1 MLWLLCGASYT
12 QSIASAYDRNTSSQG
27 WGYQPLSTMNGSNYH
42 AMTAPGTYG
51 TTTTSRTTK
60 NPLSGRSDFPVLRFR
75 STSAYADKFDMQYTP
90 LMGGEVV
97 LMGNPFDPDG
107 PGVGE
112 LEEDPM
118 PIGDTPWLFLLLL
131 SAGYLAF
138 RYRKK
143 IRTHASADGRFC
155 YFFLLNSRCAFFNC
169 LRYALL
175 VCKRAKAALA
185 TTRAASTSLCQW
197 KPAMTRL

>member
-42 AMTAPGTYG
+42 ATTAPGTYG
-51 TTTTSRTTK
+51 TTTSRTTK

-97 LMGNPFDPDG
+97 LMGDIWTDENDPNE
-107 PGVGE
+107 PGMGE
-112 LEEDPM
+112 VVEDPM
-118 PIGDTPWLFLLLL
+118 PIGDTPWLFMLILA
-131 SAGYLAF
+131 AGYLAF

-143 IRTHASADGRFC
+143 TALIFSFC
-155 YFFLLNSRCAFFNC
+155 T
-169 LRYALL
+169 
-175 VCKRAKAALA
+175 LA
-185 TTRAASTSLCQW
+185 VLSSIA
-197 KPAMTRL
+197 

>member
-1 MLWLLCGASYT
+1 MMKNKFVLIRYVLMLWLLCGASYT

-42 AMTAPGTYG
+42 AATAPA
-51 TTTTSRTTK
+51 
-60 NPLSGRSDFPVLRFR
+60 RSDFPVLRFR

-90 LMGGEVV
+90 LMGGDVV
-97 LMGNPFDPDG
+97 LMGNPWDEPTDPG
-107 PGVGE
+107 IGE
-112 LEEDPM
+112 TEDPM

-143 IRTHASADGRFC
+143 IRTCLSADVRFC
-155 YFFLLNSRCAFFNC
+155 YFFLLYSRCAFFNC

>member
-1 MLWLLCGASYT
+1 MMKNKFVLIRYVLMLWLLCGASYT

-42 AMTAPGTYG
+42 AMTAPGIYG

-75 STSAYADKFDMQYTP
+75 STSAYADKFDMQSTP
-90 LMGGEVV
+90 LMSGGDVV
-97 LMGNPFDPDG
+97 LMGNSWEEPDG
-107 PGVGE
+107 PGLGE
-112 LEEDPM
+112 LEDPM

-143 IRTHASADGRFC
+143 NPHSSKCG
-155 YFFLLNSRCAFFNC
+155 
-169 LRYALL
+169 
-175 VCKRAKAALA
+175 
-185 TTRAASTSLCQW
+185 W
-197 KPAMTRL
+197 

>member
-42 AMTAPGTYG
+42 AMTAPA
-51 TTTTSRTTK
+51 
-60 NPLSGRSDFPVLRFR
+60 RSDFPVLRFR

-97 LMGNPFDPDG
+97 LMGDIWTDENDPNQ
-107 PGVGE
+107 PGMGE
-112 LEEDPM
+112 VEYEEDPM

-143 IRTHASADGRFC
+143 NPH
-155 YFFLLNSRCAFFNC
+155 LLECGC
-169 LRYALL
+169 
-175 VCKRAKAALA
+175 
-185 TTRAASTSLCQW
+185 
-197 KPAMTRL
+197 

>member
-42 AMTAPGTYG
+42 AMTAPA
-51 TTTTSRTTK
+51 
-60 NPLSGRSDFPVLRFR
+60 RSDFPVLRFR
-75 STSAYADKFDMQYTP
+75 STSAYADKFDMQSTP

-97 LMGNPFDPDG
+97 LMGNSWEEPDG
-107 PGVGE
+107 PGMGE
-112 LEEDPM
+112 VVEEEDPM

-131 SAGYLAF
+131 SVGYLAF

-143 IRTHASADGRFC
+143 TALIFSFC
-155 YFFLLNSRCAFFNC
+155 I
-169 LRYALL
+169 
-175 VCKRAKAALA
+175 LA
-185 TTRAASTSLCQW
+185 VLSSIA
-197 KPAMTRL
+197 

>member
-42 AMTAPGTYG
+42 VTTAPGTYG

-75 STSAYADKFDMQYTP
+75 STSAYADKFDLQSTP
-90 LMGGEVV
+90 LMGGGDVV
-97 LMGNPFDPDG
+97 LMGNIWTDENDPNE
-107 PGVGE
+107 PGMGE
-112 LEEDPM
+112 VVEDPM
-118 PIGDTPWLFLLLL
+118 PIGDTPWLFMLIL
-131 SAGYLAF
+131 AVGYLAF

-143 IRTHASADGRFC
+143 T
-155 YFFLLNSRCAFFNC
+155 
-169 LRYALL
+169 ALIF
-175 VCKRAKAALA
+175 
-185 TTRAASTSLCQW
+185 SF
-197 KPAMTRL
+197 

>member
-1 MLWLLCGASYT
+1 MLWMLCGASYT

-51 TTTTSRTTK
+51 TTTSRTTK
-60 NPLSGRSDFPVLRFR
+60 NPLAGRSDFPVLRFR

-97 LMGNPFDPDG
+97 LMGDPFDPDG
-107 PGVGE
+107 PGMGE
-112 LEEDPM
+112 VEVEEEDPM

-143 IRTHASADGRFC
+143 NPH
-155 YFFLLNSRCAFFNC
+155 LLECGC
-169 LRYALL
+169 
-175 VCKRAKAALA
+175 
-185 TTRAASTSLCQW
+185 
-197 KPAMTRL
+197 

>member
-1 MLWLLCGASYT
+1 MLWMLCGASYT
-12 QSIASAYDRNTSSQG
+12 LSIASAYDRNTSSQG

-42 AMTAPGTYG
+42 AMTAPA
-51 TTTTSRTTK
+51 
-60 NPLSGRSDFPVLRFR
+60 RSDFPVVRFR

-90 LMGGEVV
+90 LMGGGDVV
-97 LMGNPFDPDG
+97 LMGDPFDPDG

-112 LEEDPM
+112 LEEEEDPM

-143 IRTHASADGRFC
+143 TALIFSFC
-155 YFFLLNSRCAFFNC
+155 T
-169 LRYALL
+169 
-175 VCKRAKAALA
+175 LA
-185 TTRAASTSLCQW
+185 VLSSIA
-197 KPAMTRL
+197 